1 MPMPAVTRVAL
12 FLDDGHLDFGA
23 HVGVE
28 LDPDPE
34 LAQLADRLGEIH
46 LALVHLD
53 PKLLELALH
62 VARRDRA
69 IQLVLLAD
77 FDGEAEP
84 DLGDARGLGL
94 GGALLVGA
102 LPGDPLR
109 LVRDLLLVRLGGRV
123 GEPLRQQVVAG
134 VAVLHLHDVARG
146 AQVLHGFTQD
156 HFHGS
161 SSLRKDC
168 AETVHAGAGVG
179 VRANARVAR
188 QASASAT
195 SVSSTSH
202 TGQPA
207 ASSRTVGSKAAYRP
221 GATSV
226 TRRRAPLAPRVASHW
241 ASCHTDG
248 PTASGPSSA
257 TPAAV

>member
-102 LPGDPLR
+102 LPG
-109 LVRDLLLVRLGGRV
+109 
-123 GEPLRQQVVAG
+123 E
-134 VAVLHLHDVARG
+134 
-146 AQVLHGFTQD
+146 
-156 HFHGS
+156 
-161 SSLRKDC
+161 
-168 AETVHAGAGVG
+168 
-179 VRANARVAR
+179 
-188 QASASAT
+188 
-195 SVSSTSH
+195 
-202 TGQPA
+202 PA
-207 ASSRTVGSKAAYRP
+207 ASSRTVGSKAGYRP
-221 GATSV
+221 GATSI
-226 TRRRAPLAPRVASHW
+226 TRRMAPLASRVASH
-241 ASCHTDG
+241 
-248 PTASGPSSA
+248 
-257 TPAAV
+257 

>member
-12 FLDDGHLDFGA
+12 FLDDGHQDFGT
-23 HVGVE
+23 HVGMQ

-34 LAQLADRLGEIH
+34 LAQLADRLGEVH

-53 PKLLELALH
+53 PKLLQLALH

-69 IQLVLLAD
+69 VQLVLLAD
-77 FDGEAEP
+77 LDGEAEP

-102 LPGDPLR
+102 LPRDPLR

-134 VAVLHLHDVARG
+134 VAVLDLHDVARG
-146 AQVLHGFTQD
+146 AQVLHGFTQN

-161 SSLRKDC
+161 RSLRKNY
-168 AETVHAGAGVG
+168 AEKVHAGAASG
-179 VRANARVAR
+179 ANARVAH

-195 SVSSTSH
+195 SGSSTSH

-207 ASSRTVGSKAAYRP
+207 ASSRTVGSNAGYRP
-221 GATSV
+221 GATSI
-226 TRRRAPLAPRVASHW
+226 TRRMAPLASRVASQW

-248 PTASGPSSA
+248 PTVSGPRIA